1 MLFAVVNSQ
10 DMEDMVSEWIVKNEL
25 GGDEDRWEDEEWGF
39 FDELSWKSLNEEIF
53 EEVEETGIE
62 TIIFSSNDSFKDF
75 FNFAAKKSD
84 IFFDKSGREI
94 TAEEWV
100 GQVESFSDCNISIC
114 ECSANY

>member
-1 MLFAVVNSQ
+1 
-10 DMEDMVSEWIVKNEL
+10 MEDMVIEWIVKNEL
-25 GGDEDRWEDEEWGF
+25 GGDLDRWEDEEWGF
-39 FDELSWKSLNEEIF
+39 FDELSLKNINEEIF
-53 EEVEETGIE
+53 EKVQETGIE

-84 IFFDKSGREI
+84 IFFDKGGREI

-100 GQVESFSDCNISIC
+100 GLVESSINCNISIC